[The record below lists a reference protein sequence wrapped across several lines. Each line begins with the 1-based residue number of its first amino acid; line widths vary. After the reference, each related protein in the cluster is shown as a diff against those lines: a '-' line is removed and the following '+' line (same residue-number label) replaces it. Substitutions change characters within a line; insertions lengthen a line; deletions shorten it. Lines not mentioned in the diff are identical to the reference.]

1 MVRWLVRRLVLA
13 IPVVW
18 GVVTISFVLM
28 RLAPGDPARNSLGDK
43 ASEAAVAAL
52 RHQWGLDRSLP
63 QQYFSYLGGAVR
75 GDLGQSLYFRTPIS
89 ALMAQRLPVT
99 LALIVLGA
107 VLAAVIAVPLASLS
121 ATRPDGVVA
130 HVTRVVNAVL
140 QGSPTFF
147 VGGMLLLFLAVKV
160 AIFPAGGYPGRS
172 IEV

>member
-18 GVVTISFVLM
+18 GVVTISFILM
-28 RLAPGDPARNSLGDK
+28 RLAPGDPARNALGDK

-63 QQYFSYLGGAVR
+63 QQYFSYLGGAIR

-89 ALMAQRLPVT
+89 ALLAQRLPVT
-99 LALIVLGA
+99 LALIVLAA

-130 HVTRVVNAVL
+130 L
-140 QGSPTFF
+140 SCGE
-147 VGGMLLLFLAVKV
+147 GGDL
-160 AIFPAGGYPGRS
+160 PGGRLPR
-172 IEV
+172 